1 MSTYIRL
8 SCIAVLLFF
17 AGCRN
22 TPTTP
27 DKIEISAKNASEQY
41 DADILP
47 GDMTSANPGP
57 VYEENSEEP
66 KPTENNPT
74 TAGKQEKKP
83 VPEEKTS
90 GPYRINIG
98 DVLEIS
104 VLDEPEMTREIIV
117 MPDGAVTYLLVG
129 EMQAQGLTI
138 AELREKLTLALQE
151 FFINPYVSIIAK
163 TINLPPEEEKTVSIL
178 GALKQPGN
186 YTWHASEKVLDLIGQ
201 AGGLLYTQ
209 TEMGARTT
217 ANLKASYLS
226 RNGKKIDVDFFRLI
240 KLGDMSYNITLEPG
254 DFVYIADS
262 DESTVIVMGEVN
274 FPRVIPYTKDYTL
287 IEALSMCQGF
297 TREAYQ
303 SRVVLIRHYP
313 EGSTKYVEIDVND
326 LLHGKDI
333 KNLMLQGG
341 DIVYVPEQTIS
352 EYARWA
358 RFLTDM
364 AQLVLKGYQVR
375 DAIMFPRLHRGGPG
389 YP

>member
-1 MSTYIRL
+1 
-8 SCIAVLLFF
+8 
-17 AGCRN
+17 
-22 TPTTP
+22 
-27 DKIEISAKNASEQY
+27 
-41 DADILP
+41 
-47 GDMTSANPGP
+47 
-57 VYEENSEEP
+57 
-66 KPTENNPT
+66 
-74 TAGKQEKKP
+74 
-83 VPEEKTS
+83 
-90 GPYRINIG
+90 
-98 DVLEIS
+98 
-104 VLDEPEMTREIIV
+104 
-117 MPDGAVTYLLVG
+117 
-129 EMQAQGLTI
+129 
-138 AELREKLTLALQE
+138 
-151 FFINPYVSIIAK
+151 
-163 TINLPPEEEKTVSIL
+163 
-178 GALKQPGN
+178 
-186 YTWHASEKVLDLIGQ
+186 
-201 AGGLLYTQ
+201 
-209 TEMGARTT
+209 
-217 ANLKASYLS
+217 
-226 RNGKKIDVDFFRLI
+226 
-240 KLGDMSYNITLEPG
+240 MSYNITLEPG

-262 DESTVIVMGEVN
+262 DEATVIVMGEVN

-364 AQLVLKGYQVR
+364 AQLVLKGYQVP